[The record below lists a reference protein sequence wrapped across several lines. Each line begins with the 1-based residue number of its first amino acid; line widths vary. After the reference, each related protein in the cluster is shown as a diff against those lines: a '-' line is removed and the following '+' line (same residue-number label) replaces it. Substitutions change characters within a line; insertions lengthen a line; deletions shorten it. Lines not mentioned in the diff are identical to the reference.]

1 MVTGDMRYQF
11 DSIDRE
17 HRRLWCQLAPG
28 ARVLAMLDA
37 HELALAMIRG
47 RLRQRF
53 PDLSMRDLNLKLIEE
68 LARVERTHT
77 RP

>member
-1 MVTGDMRYQF
+1 M
-11 DSIDRE
+11 
-17 HRRLWCQLAPG
+17 
-28 ARVLAMLDA
+28 LAMLDA